1 MTIKELKNNLLKS
14 LYSRYKDNKTGAIQ
28 LTELCKENNL
38 IYDSLSQLSSAAKS
52 LKDSGYINATF
63 FVGGDALI
71 MTLTAAGI
79 EYVEENLLSQED
91 LVIDGLNDTSK
102 EFANNPPAIDIDI
115 DSKSETDNGQESYI
129 GFTKVF
135 TPEERN
141 KSIKDS
147 EVEPCFS
154 INDVASCFINQLDK
168 IADSKSEN
176 IPMIGVFAPWGRGKS
191 YFLNLIFQQ
200 LESRK
205 EKWYHSFFGRN
216 TTKNY
221 KIIKFNAWKYH
232 DTPAIWAYLYETIYH
247 QTSWWQKCWLY
258 IKKNVLSYK
267 FLLLALLI
275 SFSWLIGYLL
285 NKYTSILDA
294 VSNLKAIGG
303 IGTIVTVVFSFVLTL
318 KDNPISALKIIQ
330 KYTRRKSYNDCL
342 GIQNAIESDLED
354 LLGVL
359 QFKKD
364 RVLLCVDDI
373 DRCSTEKM
381 VNIVD
386 SLRTVLENDIIR
398 DRLIVIC
405 SIDIEKLMHGY
416 RSMYKD
422 FISESEEVIRE
433 QIDKVF
439 IFSLGLAKLGP
450 IQLDEYLRKLLEIN
464 DSDSSTMAKETLFD
478 TDRQEDALYIANSD
492 ETPIKLSDIEMYRA
506 INEFVQKNKSSN
518 ITPRKLRIMYYQLLF
533 ANNLA
538 SKRGVTLTEKLI
550 DNLLEKS
557 LTGIEQN
564 IHSQALGDII
574 EMAVPY

>member
-221 KIIKFNAWKYH
+221 KIIKFNAWKYQ

-285 NKYTSILDA
+285 NKYTSILNA

-342 GIQNAIESDLED
+342 GILNAIESDLED

>member
-115 DSKSETDNGQESYI
+115 DSKSETDNGRESYI

-221 KIIKFNAWKYH
+221 KIIKFNAWKYQ

-386 SLRTVLENDIIR
+386 SLRTVLENNIIR

>member
-14 LYSRYKDNKTGAIQ
+14 LYSRYKDNKTDAIQ

-221 KIIKFNAWKYH
+221 KIIKFNAWKYQ

-267 FLLLALLI
+267 FLHLALLI

-285 NKYTSILDA
+285 DKHTSIFDA

-359 QFKKD
+359 QFRKD

-405 SIDIEKLMHGY
+405 SIDIKKLMHGY
-416 RSMYKD
+416 RSIYKD

-478 TDRQEDALYIANSD
+478 TDRQEDALYIANSG

-506 INEFVQKNKSSN
+506 INKFVQKNKSSN

>member
-176 IPMIGVFAPWGRGKS
+176 IPMIGVFAPWGRRKS

-221 KIIKFNAWKYH
+221 KIIKFNAWKYQ

>member
-1 MTIKELKNNLLKS
+1 MTIKELKNNLLRS

-52 LKDSGYINATF
+52 LKDSGYIHATF

-115 DSKSETDNGQESYI
+115 DSKSETDNSQESYI

-154 INDVASCFINQLDK
+154 INDVASCFINQLDI

-205 EKWYHSFFGRN
+205 KKWYHSFFGRN
-216 TTKNY
+216 TTKDY
-221 KIIKFNAWKYH
+221 KIIKFNAWKYQ
-232 DTPAIWAYLYETIYH
+232 DTPAIWAYLYETLYH
-247 QTSWWQKCWLY
+247 QISWWQKCWLY
-258 IKKNVLSYK
+258 IKKNVLSYR

-285 NKYTSILDA
+285 NKHTSIFDA

-359 QFKKD
+359 QFRKD

>member
-221 KIIKFNAWKYH
+221 KIIKFNAWKYQ

-439 IFSLGLAKLGP
+439 IFSLGLAKLGS

-574 EMAVPY
+574 EVAVPY

>member
-221 KIIKFNAWKYH
+221 KIIKFNAWKYQ

-373 DRCSTEKM
+373 DRCSTKKM

-574 EMAVPY
+574 EVAVPY

>member
-221 KIIKFNAWKYH
+221 KIIKFNAWKYQ

-386 SLRTVLENDIIR
+386 SLRTVLENNIIR

-492 ETPIKLSDIEMYRA
+492 ETPIKLSEIEMYRA

>member
-221 KIIKFNAWKYH
+221 KIIKFNAWKYQ

-318 KDNPISALKIIQ
+318 KDNSISALKIIQ

-464 DSDSSTMAKETLFD
+464 DTDSSTMAKETLFD

>member
-52 LKDSGYINATF
+52 LKDSGYIHATF

-115 DSKSETDNGQESYI
+115 DSKSETDNSQESYI

-154 INDVASCFINQLDK
+154 INDVASCFINQLDI

-205 EKWYHSFFGRN
+205 KKWYHSFFGRN
-216 TTKNY
+216 TTKDY
-221 KIIKFNAWKYH
+221 KIIKFNAWKYQ
-232 DTPAIWAYLYETIYH
+232 DTPAIWAYLYETLYH
-247 QTSWWQKCWLY
+247 QISWWQKCWLY
-258 IKKNVLSYK
+258 IKKNVLSYR

-285 NKYTSILDA
+285 NKHTSIFDA

-359 QFKKD
+359 QFRKD

-574 EMAVPY
+574 KMAVPY

>member
-221 KIIKFNAWKYH
+221 KIIKFNAWKYQ

-303 IGTIVTVVFSFVLTL
+303 IGTIVTVVLSFVLTL

-359 QFKKD
+359 QLKKD

-450 IQLDEYLRKLLEIN
+450 TQLDEYLRKLLEIN

>member
-79 EYVEENLLSQED
+79 EYVEENLLLQED

-221 KIIKFNAWKYH
+221 KIIKFNAWKYQ

-518 ITPRKLRIMYYQLLF
+518 ITPRKLRIMYFQLLF

>member
-71 MTLTAAGI
+71 MTLTTAGI

-221 KIIKFNAWKYH
+221 KIIKFNAWKYQ

>member
-52 LKDSGYINATF
+52 LKDSGYIHATF

-115 DSKSETDNGQESYI
+115 DSKSETDNSQESYI

-154 INDVASCFINQLDK
+154 INDVASCFINQLDI

-205 EKWYHSFFGRN
+205 KKWYHSFFGRN
-216 TTKNY
+216 TTKDY
-221 KIIKFNAWKYH
+221 KIIKFNAWKYQ
-232 DTPAIWAYLYETIYH
+232 DTPAIWAYLYETLYH
-247 QTSWWQKCWLY
+247 QISWWQKCWLY
-258 IKKNVLSYK
+258 IKKNVLSYR

-285 NKYTSILDA
+285 NKHTSIFDA

-359 QFKKD
+359 QFRKD

>member
-176 IPMIGVFAPWGRGKS
+176 IPMIGVFAPWVRGKS

-221 KIIKFNAWKYH
+221 KIIKFNAWKYQ

-478 TDRQEDALYIANSD
+478 TYRQEDALYIANSD

>member
-115 DSKSETDNGQESYI
+115 DSKSETDNDQESYI

-221 KIIKFNAWKYH
+221 KIIKFNAWKYQ

-538 SKRGVTLTEKLI
+538 SKRGVTLIEKLI

>member
-1 MTIKELKNNLLKS
+1 M
-14 LYSRYKDNKTGAIQ
+14 
-28 LTELCKENNL
+28 
-38 IYDSLSQLSSAAKS
+38 
-52 LKDSGYINATF
+52 
-63 FVGGDALI
+63 
-71 MTLTAAGI
+71 
-79 EYVEENLLSQED
+79 
-91 LVIDGLNDTSK
+91 
-102 EFANNPPAIDIDI
+102 
-115 DSKSETDNGQESYI
+115 
-129 GFTKVF
+129 
-135 TPEERN
+135 
-141 KSIKDS
+141 
-147 EVEPCFS
+147 
-154 INDVASCFINQLDK
+154 
-168 IADSKSEN
+168 
-176 IPMIGVFAPWGRGKS
+176 
-191 YFLNLIFQQ
+191 
-200 LESRK
+200 
-205 EKWYHSFFGRN
+205 
-216 TTKNY
+216 
-221 KIIKFNAWKYH
+221 
-232 DTPAIWAYLYETIYH
+232 
-247 QTSWWQKCWLY
+247 
-258 IKKNVLSYK
+258 
-267 FLLLALLI
+267 
-275 SFSWLIGYLL
+275 L

-574 EMAVPY
+574 EVAVPY

>member
-28 LTELCKENNL
+28 LTELCKKNNL

-205 EKWYHSFFGRN
+205 KKWYHSFFGRN

-221 KIIKFNAWKYH
+221 KIIKFNAWKYQ

>member
-141 KSIKDS
+141 KSIKDC

-221 KIIKFNAWKYH
+221 KIIKFNAWKYQ

-386 SLRTVLENDIIR
+386 SLRTVLENNIIR

>member
-1 MTIKELKNNLLKS
+1 MTIKELKNNLLQS
-14 LYSRYKDNKTGAIQ
+14 LYIRYKDNKVGAIQ
-28 LTELCKENNL
+28 LTELCKEYKL
-38 IYDSLSQLSSAAKS
+38 IYDSLSQLSSAAES

-63 FVGGDALI
+63 FEGGDAII
-71 MTLTAAGI
+71 MSLTAAGI

-102 EFANNPPAIDIDI
+102 EFANNPPQIDIDI
-115 DSKSETDNGQESYI
+115 DSKSETDNSQESYI

-205 EKWYHSFFGRN
+205 EKRYHCFFGKN
-216 TTKNY
+216 TNKNY
-221 KIIKFNAWKYH
+221 KIIKFNAWKYQ

-478 TDRQEDALYIANSD
+478 TDRQEDALYIANSN

>member
-221 KIIKFNAWKYH
+221 KIIKFNAWKYQ

-478 TDRQEDALYIANSD
+478 TDRQEDALYVANSD

-574 EMAVPY
+574 EVAVPY

>member
-14 LYSRYKDNKTGAIQ
+14 LYSRYKDSKTGAIQ

-205 EKWYHSFFGRN
+205 EKWYHSFFRRN

-221 KIIKFNAWKYH
+221 KIIKFNAWKYQ
-232 DTPAIWAYLYETIYH
+232 DTPATWAYLYETIYH

-267 FLLLALLI
+267 FLILALLI

>member
-221 KIIKFNAWKYH
+221 KIIKFNAWKYQ

-303 IGTIVTVVFSFVLTL
+303 IGTIVTVVLSFVLTL

-450 IQLDEYLRKLLEIN
+450 TQLDEYLRKLLEIN

>member
-28 LTELCKENNL
+28 LTELCKESNL

-52 LKDSGYINATF
+52 LRDSGYINATF
-63 FVGGDALI
+63 YVGGDALI

-79 EYVEENLLSQED
+79 EYVEENLLSQEN

-102 EFANNPPAIDIDI
+102 EFANNPPAIDIGK
-115 DSKSETDNGQESYI
+115 DSKSETDNVQESYI

-147 EVEPCFS
+147 EIEPCFS

-221 KIIKFNAWKYH
+221 KIIKFNAWKYK

-258 IKKNVLSYK
+258 IKNVLSYK
-267 FLLLALLI
+267 FLLLTLLI
-275 SFSWLIGYLL
+275 LFFWLIGYLL

-294 VSNLKAIGG
+294 FSNLKAIGG
-303 IGTIVTVVFSFVLTL
+303 IGTIVTVIFSFVLPL
-318 KDNPISALKIIQ
+318 IDNPISALKIIQ

-359 QFKKD
+359 QLKKD

-398 DRLIVIC
+398 ERLIVIC
-405 SIDIEKLMHGY
+405 SIDIDKLMHGY

-422 FISESEEVIRE
+422 FISEPEEIIRE

-506 INEFVQKNKSSN
+506 INKFVLKNKSSN

-550 DNLLEKS
+550 DNLLKKS

>member
-14 LYSRYKDNKTGAIQ
+14 LYLRYKDNKTGAIQ

-221 KIIKFNAWKYH
+221 KIIKFNAWKYQ

-574 EMAVPY
+574 EVAVPY

>member
-1 MTIKELKNNLLKS
+1 M
-14 LYSRYKDNKTGAIQ
+14 
-28 LTELCKENNL
+28 TELCKEYKL
-38 IYDSLSQLSSAAKS
+38 IYDSLSQLSSAAES

-63 FVGGDALI
+63 FEGGDAII
-71 MTLTAAGI
+71 MSLTAAGI

-102 EFANNPPAIDIDI
+102 EFANNPPQIDIDI
-115 DSKSETDNGQESYI
+115 DSKSETDNSQESYI

-205 EKWYHSFFGRN
+205 EKRYHCFFGKN
-216 TTKNY
+216 TNKNY
-221 KIIKFNAWKYH
+221 KIIKFNAWKYQ

-478 TDRQEDALYIANSD
+478 TDRQEDALYIANSN

>member
-52 LKDSGYINATF
+52 LKDSGYISATF

-115 DSKSETDNGQESYI
+115 DSKSETDNDQESYI

-221 KIIKFNAWKYH
+221 KIIKFNAWKYQ

>member
-221 KIIKFNAWKYH
+221 KIIKFNAWKYQ

-439 IFSLGLAKLGP
+439 IFSLGLAKLGL

>member
-147 EVEPCFS
+147 ELELCFS

-221 KIIKFNAWKYH
+221 KIIKFNAWKYQ

-574 EMAVPY
+574 EVAVPY

>member
-52 LKDSGYINATF
+52 LKDSGYIHATF

-71 MTLTAAGI
+71 MTLSAAGI

-115 DSKSETDNGQESYI
+115 DSKSETDNSQESYI

-154 INDVASCFINQLDK
+154 INDVASCFINQLDI

-205 EKWYHSFFGRN
+205 KKWYHSFFGRN
-216 TTKNY
+216 TTKDY
-221 KIIKFNAWKYH
+221 KIIKFNAWKYQ
-232 DTPAIWAYLYETIYH
+232 DTPAIWAYLYETLYH
-247 QTSWWQKCWLY
+247 QISWWQKCWLY
-258 IKKNVLSYK
+258 IKKNVLSYR

-285 NKYTSILDA
+285 NKHTSIFDA

-359 QFKKD
+359 QFRKD

>member
-221 KIIKFNAWKYH
+221 KIIKFNAWKYQ

-478 TDRQEDALYIANSD
+478 TYRQEDALYIANSD

>member
-71 MTLTAAGI
+71 MSLTAAGI

-91 LVIDGLNDTSK
+91 LVIDGLNDTSQ
-102 EFANNPPAIDIDI
+102 ELANNPPAIDIDI

-221 KIIKFNAWKYH
+221 KIIKFNAWKYQ

-258 IKKNVLSYK
+258 TKKNVLSYK
-267 FLLLALLI
+267 FLILALLI

>member
-115 DSKSETDNGQESYI
+115 DSKSETDNDQESYI

-176 IPMIGVFAPWGRGKS
+176 IPMIGVFAPWGRRKS

-221 KIIKFNAWKYH
+221 KIIKFNAWKYQ

-538 SKRGVTLTEKLI
+538 SKRGVTLIEKLI

>member
-52 LKDSGYINATF
+52 LKDSGYIHATF

-115 DSKSETDNGQESYI
+115 DSKSETDNSQESYI

-154 INDVASCFINQLDK
+154 INDVASCFINQLDI

-205 EKWYHSFFGRN
+205 KKWYHSFFGRN
-216 TTKNY
+216 TTKDY
-221 KIIKFNAWKYH
+221 KIIKFNAWKYQ
-232 DTPAIWAYLYETIYH
+232 DTPAIWAYLYETLYH
-247 QTSWWQKCWLY
+247 QISWWQKCWLY
-258 IKKNVLSYK
+258 IKKNVLSYR

-285 NKYTSILDA
+285 NKHTSIFDA

-359 QFKKD
+359 QFRKD

-538 SKRGVTLTEKLI
+538 SKRGVTLTEELI

>member
-115 DSKSETDNGQESYI
+115 DSKSETDNDQESYI

-221 KIIKFNAWKYH
+221 KIIKFNAWKYQ

>member
-221 KIIKFNAWKYH
+221 KTIKFNAWKYQ

-386 SLRTVLENDIIR
+386 SLRTVLENNIIR

>member
-52 LKDSGYINATF
+52 LKDSGYIHATF

-91 LVIDGLNDTSK
+91 LVIDGINDTSK
-102 EFANNPPAIDIDI
+102 EFANNPPTIDIDI
-115 DSKSETDNGQESYI
+115 DSKSETDNSQESYI

-135 TPEERN
+135 TPEERS

-154 INDVASCFINQLDK
+154 ITDVASCFINQLDK

-176 IPMIGVFAPWGRGKS
+176 IPMMGVFAPWGRGKS

-221 KIIKFNAWKYH
+221 KIIKFNAWKYQ

-247 QTSWWQKCWLY
+247 QTSWWQKCRLY

-267 FLLLALLI
+267 FLLLVLLI
-275 SFSWLIGYLL
+275 LFSWLIGYLL

-450 IQLDEYLRKLLEIN
+450 IQLDEYLRKLLEFN

-478 TDRQEDALYIANSD
+478 TDRQEDALYIANSN
-492 ETPIKLSDIEMYRA
+492 ETPIRLSDIEMYKA
-506 INEFVQKNKSSN
+506 INEFIQKNKSSN

-550 DNLLEKS
+550 DNLLKKS